1 MTQVMACI
9 DGSAIAPAVC
19 DYAAWASLR
28 LQAGLTFL
36 HVLDHQQYPVAG
48 NFSGNIGLGS
58 REHLLEE
65 LVSLDAQRSKLALQ
79 QGQGM
84 LEAAKQRAIDDGV
97 DNPQSRQRHGDL
109 VQTLQELEVDIR
121 LLVIGKQGETSG
133 NHAQLLGSQLE
144 NVIRSMHRPILVA
157 SSAFKAPQSLML
169 AFDGSATTRKGVD
182 MLAAS
187 PLFKGLPVHLVMVG
201 ADKPEART
209 QLDWARATL
218 EKSGFEV
225 TASLRAGQVEEVL
238 CGYRTEHQID
248 LIVMGAYGHS
258 KIREFLVGS
267 TTTKLIRQSKIP
279 LLLLR

>member
-1 MTQVMACI
+1 MACI

-84 LEAAKQRAIDDGV
+84 LEAATQRAINDGV
-97 DNPQSRQRHGDL
+97 SNPQSHQRHGDL
-109 VQTLQELEVDIR
+109 VHTLQELEADIR

-187 PLFKGLPVHLVMVG
+187 PLFKGLPVHLVLVG
-201 ADKPEART
+201 SNSAQNSSLLNTARV
-209 QLDWARATL
+209 QLEGAGFSVETAIRSGEIEPTL
-218 EKSGFEV
+218 H
-225 TASLRAGQVEEVL
+225 TYQA
-238 CGYRTEHQID
+238 EHSID
-248 LIVMGAYGHS
+248 LLVIGAYGHS
-258 KIREFLVGS
+258 RIRHLLVGS
-267 TTTKLIRQSKIP
+267 TTTQMLRTSTTP
-279 LLLLR
+279 VLLLR